1 MTKIKIIKCP
11 ILNACKDYKLHSDQ
25 SVLEVALAFE
35 EVHNS
40 TDLSAAKPIAIMC
53 NEYDSNKRKCSIKKS
68 SCTYSSWKEL

>member
-53 NEYDSNKRKCSIKKS
+53 N
-68 SCTYSSWKEL
+68 